1 MGGEIYPEIEFKP
14 LLHLGTE
21 EYLISGNHE
30 KSFRKIKYG
39 SCVLMLF

>member
-1 MGGEIYPEIEFKP
+1 MCGKIYAEIEFKP
-14 LLHLGTE
+14 PLQLGTG